1 MNTNQLKR
9 FAQAARNKLIE
20 QVGAKLQFVLTHD
33 TAELRG
39 KQEALKKLKEAQKSL
54 GDEALIEKVAYTWFN
69 RLVALRFMDV
79 NDYQPLGLQVISPA
93 TEGGH
98 VPALLEAAHAG
109 HLPEDLGLNTAEIN
123 QILDGKTGAANPDNE
138 VFRQLLVAACN
149 QLHEIFPFLFEKI
162 NDYTEL
168 LLPDDLT
175 SNRSIVNDVVDG
187 MSAEDCAEVEI
198 IGWLYQFYISEKK
211 DEVFA
216 SKSKVK
222 KEDIPAATQLFTP
235 RWIVEYM
242 VQNTVGKLWLQN
254 RPQSKLRDYMP
265 YYIESPSAEAE
276 DNLQLSSPEELTLL
290 DQACGSGHILVYGF
304 ELLSKIYEEEGY
316 NPSEIPTMIIKNN
329 LFGFEI
335 DERAAQLAGM
345 AVLMKARSYH
355 RRFFRKGDVPEP
367 HILCYQDLKLSED
380 EIKNVFE
387 KLNLKPSDELIHDLS
402 NMRQATN
409 FGSLI
414 VPHASGSEIKKS
426 LEATHKLKK
435 IGDAFIQYQAEELY
449 TTLRQL
455 ELLARKYHCVVD
467 NPPYMGGGN
476 ANKDLSDFLK
486 TNYPDSKAD
495 LMACFMETGLSVL
508 HPKGFLG
515 MINQHSWM
523 FLSSY
528 EKLRAKLIE
537 NTFFDSLLHL
547 GPRTFPEIGGEVVQ
561 NASFTFWNNH
571 FENEGAYIRLV
582 DYDKSGLKRTKTLE
596 AIQEPNCGWFYRTNQ
611 KDFLKIPGSCI
622 GYWANPLVIKL
633 FDDLSPLGEISD
645 LRSGISTGDN
655 ERYYRHWSEVANVKI
670 RFNATSELI
679 QNNKLIDNKKWYPTI
694 RGGEFIKWYGNQE
707 YVMNLEDN
715 GRDIRTSGKNHRLRT
730 PDYYFKKGITWSR
743 ISSGE
748 SAFRI
753 KTEDVNF
760 GENSPCLFTDEI
772 DIHSLLGILN
782 SPLPNKVLE
791 FLSPTLSFQAAD
803 MSKIPV
809 PIEKIGDQTIRLV
822 KENIQI
828 AKECWENAE
837 NSWGFEGHKLFSL
850 ESFDLEEG
858 YDLYQSFW
866 SNKIHRLHKNEE
878 LINSDLIKVY
888 GLEETVTPF
897 VPDENKLALI
907 GESFINEKNI
917 EFDRKEVFARLISYT
932 VGCMFGRYSL
942 DKDGLILANQGETL
956 QDYLAKVGKSETE
969 VSFLPDDDNIIPVLD
984 DEWFEDD
991 IVGRFHTFLK
1001 ASFGEKNFRK
1011 NLDFVEECLGK
1022 NMRKYFTKDFY
1033 KDHIKRYKKRPIY
1046 WMFSSPK
1053 GHFNV
1058 LVYLHR
1064 YTPDTI
1070 STILNSYLREFIEKL
1085 NLQMKQLK
1093 QVEISGSA
1101 SEQAKARKEMDKLNL
1116 MLDDCRDYE
1125 EILFEL
1131 ASERIA
1137 LDLDD
1142 GVLVNYNKM
1151 GKAVATVPGLND
1163 KKAKDKVKK
1172 FDWIDTSQIRQKYGK
1187 TRHEMDR
1194 CY

>member
-20 QVGAKLQFVLTHD
+20 QVGAKLQFVLTYD

-93 TEGGH
+93 TAGGH

-109 HLPEDLGLNTAEIN
+109 HLPEDMGVNTSEIN
-123 QILDGKTGAANPDNE
+123 DILDGKTGAANPDNE
-138 VFRQLLVAACN
+138 VFRLLLVAACN

-175 SNRSIVNDVVDG
+175 SNRSIVNDVVEG

-254 RPQSKLRDYMP
+254 RPQSKLRDFMP
-265 YYIESPSAEAE
+265 YYIESPSADAE
-276 DNLQLSSPEELTLL
+276 DYLQVSSPEELTLL

-316 NPSEIPTMIIKNN
+316 NPSEIPSLIISNN

-345 AVLMKARSYH
+345 AILMKARSYH

-387 KLNLKPSDELIHDLS
+387 KLNLMPSDELIHDLG
-402 NMRQATN
+402 NVRQATN

-414 VPHASGSEIKKS
+414 VPHSSVSEIHQA
-426 LEATHKLKK
+426 LGATLKLKK
-435 IGDAFIQYQAEELY
+435 SGDAFLQYQADELFSA
-449 TTLRQL
+449 LRQL

-476 ANKDLSDFLK
+476 ANKELSDFLK

-495 LMACFMETGLSVL
+495 LMACFMETGLAVL
-508 HPKGFLG
+508 RPKGYLG

-537 NTFFDSLLHL
+537 NTFFDTLLHL

-561 NASFTFWNNH
+561 NASFTFWNNYY
-571 FENEGAYIRLV
+571 ENDGSYIRLV
-582 DYDKSGLKRTKTLE
+582 DFDNSDLKRTNALE
-596 AIQEPNCGWFYRTNQ
+596 AINKPECEWFFLGNQ
-611 KDFLKIPGSCI
+611 LDFLKIPGSPI
-622 GYWANPLVIKL
+622 GYWFSAKMYSL
-633 FDDLSPLGEISD
+633 FEKPSLEEYGEPRQGLATSNND
-645 LRSGISTGDN
+645 RFLRS
-655 ERYYRHWSEVANVKI
+655 WFEVASEDSRINGGDKWFP
-670 RFNATSELI
+670 FN
-679 QNNKLIDNKKWYPTI
+679 K
-694 RGGEFIKWYGNQE
+694 GGGFRKWYGNQDLFINWQNDGE
-707 YVMNLEDN
+707 EVLSYAKSLYGSPTRTIKNIKYYFKPGITFSLTNTRGFGGRLSPEGFIFDVQGSTIFGEKKYLTIILSLLNSNVAEELMKVLSPTMVTHVGYLKKLPLILPDNLSEFDHIVNDCIKISKDDWDRSELSWNFTSNQLVNRCSREVSEAYDLYVQKWTILFKRLHANEQSLNQKLIKLYNLEDE
-715 GRDIRTSGKNHRLRT
+715 
-730 PDYYFKKGITWSR
+730 
-743 ISSGE
+743 ISSEVSIGSISILKDE
-748 SAFRI
+748 VISS
-753 KTEDVNF
+753 D
-760 GENSPCLFTDEI
+760 NSLVF
-772 DIHSLLGILN
+772 
-782 SPLPNKVLE
+782 
-791 FLSPTLSFQAAD
+791 
-803 MSKIPV
+803 
-809 PIEKIGDQTIRLV
+809 DQ
-822 KENIQI
+822 N
-828 AKECWENAE
+828 
-837 NSWGFEGHKLFSL
+837 
-850 ESFDLEEG
+850 
-858 YDLYQSFW
+858 
-866 SNKIHRLHKNEE
+866 
-878 LINSDLIKVY
+878 
-888 GLEETVTPF
+888 
-897 VPDENKLALI
+897 
-907 GESFINEKNI
+907 
-917 EFDRKEVFARLISYT
+917 EVFSQLSSYS
-932 VGCMFGRYSL
+932 VGCMFGRFSL
-942 DKDGLILANQGETL
+942 DKEGLILANQGESL
-956 QDYLAKVGKSETE
+956 QDYLAKIGKSENE
-969 VSFLPDDDNIIPVLD
+969 VRFLPDDDNIIPVLD

-991 IVGRFHTFLK
+991 IVGRFYTFLK

-1064 YTPDTI
+1064 YTPDTL

-1101 SEQAKARKEMDKLNL
+1101 SEQAKARKEMDKLEL
-1116 MLDDCRDYE
+1116 MLDDCREYE

-1163 KKAKDKVKK
+1163 KKAKDKVRK
-1172 FDWIDTSQIRQKYGK
+1172 FDWIDTSLIR
-1187 TRHEMDR
+1187 
-1194 CY
+1194 

>member
-98 VPALLEAAHAG
+98 VPALLEAAHAE
-109 HLPEDLGLNTAEIN
+109 HLPEDLGVNTSEIN
-123 QILDGKTGAANPDNE
+123 AILDGKTGAANPDNE
-138 VFRQLLVAACN
+138 VFRLLLVAACN
-149 QLHEIFPFLFEKI
+149 QLNEIFPFLFEKI

-175 SNRSIVNDVVDG
+175 SNRSIVNDVVEG

-216 SKSKVK
+216 SRSKVK

-254 RPQSKLRDYMP
+254 RPQSKLRDFMP
-265 YYIESPSAEAE
+265 YYIESPSVEAE
-276 DNLQLSSPEELTLL
+276 DYLKVSSPEELTLL

-316 NPSEIPTMIIKNN
+316 NPSEIPTLIIKNN

-345 AVLMKARSYH
+345 AILMKARAYH
-355 RRFFRKGDVPEP
+355 RRFFRKGNVPEP

-387 KLNLKPSDELIHDLS
+387 KLNQKPTDELIHDLD

-414 VPHASGSEIKKS
+414 VPHSSVSEIQQA
-426 LEATHKLKK
+426 LEATQNLKK
-435 IGDAFIQYQAEELY
+435 SGDAFIQYQAD
-449 TTLRQL
+449 QL
-455 ELLARKYHCVVD
+455 NAALGQLDLLARKYHCVVD

-495 LMACFMETGLSVL
+495 LMACFMETGLAVL

-528 EKLRAKLIE
+528 EKLRSKLIE
-537 NTFFDSLLHL
+537 NTFFDTLLHL

-561 NASFTFWNNH
+561 NASFTFWNNKIKDQ
-571 FENEGAYIRLV
+571 GVYIRLV
-582 DYDKSGLKRTKTLE
+582 DYDNSDLKRTKTLE
-596 AIQEPNCGWFYRTNQ
+596 AIQNHECGWFYLANQ
-611 KDFLKIPGSCI
+611 ADFLKIAGSPT
-622 GYWANPLVIKL
+622 GYWLSNSFFKL
-633 FDDLSPLGEISD
+633 FEHNTISEQAIPKFGMSAGD
-645 LRSGISTGDN
+645 GDRFIRLFHEVSFSTIAIEAYSLKDFNG
-655 ERYYRHWSEVANVKI
+655 SI
-670 RFNATSELI
+670 RWGLYD
-679 QNNKLIDNKKWYPTI
+679 K
-694 RGGEFIKWYGNQE
+694 GGQFKRWYGNQQHIVDWQNNGKSIRE
-707 YVMNLEDN
+707 HPKSAVRSPQYFLRPHVSWTLVASGKFSVRHFPAGHLLDTASNCLYLED
-715 GRDIRTSGKNHRLRT
+715 S
-730 PDYYFKKGITWSR
+730 SR
-743 ISSGE
+743 VDFYSII
-748 SAFRI
+748 AY
-753 KTEDVNF
+753 
-760 GENSPCLFTDEI
+760 
-772 DIHSLLGILN
+772 LN
-782 SPLPNKVLE
+782 SHLVQKVLE
-791 FLSPTLSFQAAD
+791 VLNPTLNYSCGVIGLIPFDKSIQVNESEIKELIDYSRRDWDSRENSRDFTSNEIIKHNNESSISTALDYYKAYW
-803 MSKIPV
+803 SKIFYRIHKIEENLNKYFIEHFNMQDELNYHV
-809 PIEKIGDQTIRLV
+809 PLQNVTILQEEASIKDGKLQFIESSI
-822 KENIQI
+822 
-828 AKECWENAE
+828 
-837 NSWGFEGHKLFSL
+837 FS
-850 ESFDLEEG
+850 
-858 YDLYQSFW
+858 Q
-866 SNKIHRLHKNEE
+866 
-878 LINSDLIKVY
+878 
-888 GLEETVTPF
+888 
-897 VPDENKLALI
+897 
-907 GESFINEKNI
+907 
-917 EFDRKEVFARLISYT
+917 LISYS

-942 DKDGLILANQGETL
+942 DKEGLILANQGETL
-956 QDYLAKVGKSETE
+956 QDYLAKVGKSECE
-969 VSFLPDDDNIIPVLD
+969 ISFIPDDDNIIPILD

-1001 ASFGEKNFRK
+1001 ASFGEKHFRR

-1022 NMRKYFTKDFY
+1022 NMRNYFTKDFY

-1053 GHFNV
+1053 GYFNV

-1085 NLQMKQLK
+1085 NLQMTQLK

-1101 SEQAKARKEMDKLNL
+1101 SEQAKARKEMDKLDF
-1116 MLDDCRDYE
+1116 MLDDCREYE

-1151 GKAVATVPGLND
+1151 GMAVATVPGLND
-1163 KKAKDKVKK
+1163 KKAKDKVRK
-1172 FDWIDTSQIRQKYGK
+1172 FDWIDVSEIRG
-1187 TRHEMDR
+1187 
-1194 CY
+1194 

>member
-9 FAQAARNKLIE
+9 FAQGARNKLIE

-69 RLVALRFMDV
+69 RMVALRFMDV

-109 HLPEDLGLNTAEIN
+109 HLPEDLEVNTAEIN

-175 SNRSIVNDVVDG
+175 SKRSIVNDVVEG
-187 MSAEDCAEVEI
+187 MDAEDCAEVEI
-198 IGWLYQFYISEKK
+198 VGWLYQFYISEKK

-216 SKSKVK
+216 SNSKVK

-254 RPQSKLRDYMP
+254 RPQSKLRDFMP

-276 DNLQLSSPEELTLL
+276 DHLKVSSPEELTLL

-304 ELLSKIYEEEGY
+304 ELLSKIYEEQGY
-316 NPSEIPTMIIKNN
+316 NLSEIPSLIIKNN

-345 AVLMKARSYH
+345 AILMKARSYY

-387 KLNLKPSDELIHDLS
+387 KLNLKPSDELIHDLG

-414 VPHASGSEIKKS
+414 VPHSLGSEIQKS
-426 LEATHKLKK
+426 LEATLKLKK
-435 IGDAFIQYQAEELY
+435 SGDAFIQYQADQLY
-449 TTLRQL
+449 AALGQL

-495 LMACFMETGLSVL
+495 LMACFMETGLAVL

-596 AIQEPNCGWFYRTNQ
+596 AIQKPGCGWFYLTNQ
-611 KDFLKIPGSCI
+611 KDFLKIPGSPI
-622 GYWANPLVIKL
+622 GYWVNSSALENFNKGTVGDYFSPRVGMATASNDRFVRNWFEIDFNSFNCSSNTRDEAKL
-633 FDDLSPLGEISD
+633 
-645 LRSGISTGDN
+645 SG
-655 ERYYRHWSEVANVKI
+655 
-670 RFNATSELI
+670 
-679 QNNKLIDNKKWYPTI
+679 KKWFPFAM
-694 RGGEFIKWYGNQE
+694 GGEFRKWYGNVVEVVNWQSDGYE
-707 YVMNLEDN
+707 IRNFKNDKGKVRSHNYNLDYIFKEALTWTVIGTDTTSFRFIPSGYLFSN
-715 GRDIRTSGKNHRLRT
+715 SGYGIWPESQFDIQ
-730 PDYYFKKGITWSR
+730 I
-743 ISSGE
+743 
-748 SAFRI
+748 
-753 KTEDVNF
+753 
-760 GENSPCLFTDEI
+760 
-772 DIHSLLGILN
+772 LLGFLN
-782 SPLPNKVLE
+782 SVVSKYYLQV
-791 FLSPTLSFQAAD
+791 LSPTMGFES
-803 MSKIPV
+803 
-809 PIEKIGDQTIRLV
+809 GYIRKLPYI
-822 KENIQI
+822 NLIQ
-828 AKECWENAE
+828 AKELVGECVAISKEDWGSREITWE
-837 NSWGFEGHKLFSL
+837 FKLNPVLKHRSDSL
-850 ESFDLEEG
+850 EESFDLFTQ
-858 YDLYQSFW
+858 YW
-866 SNKIHRLHKNEE
+866 RRKIRSVFDIEQLLNE
-878 LINSDLIKVY
+878 V
-888 GLEETVTPF
+888 
-897 VPDENKLALI
+897 
-907 GESFINEKNI
+907 FINAFGLDEDLENI
-917 EFDRKEVFARLISYT
+917 KSYDSITLLKDEVEVYNNQFHFNQTKIFSQLLSYS

-942 DKDGLILANQGETL
+942 DKEGLILANHGETL
-956 QDYLAKVGKSETE
+956 QDYLEKVGKSEGDL
-969 VSFLPDDDNIIPVLD
+969 SFLPDDDNIIPILD

-991 IVGRFHTFLK
+991 IVGRFHEFLK

-1022 NMRKYFTKDFY
+1022 NIRKYFIKDFY

-1053 GHFNV
+1053 GYFNV

-1101 SEQAKARKEMDKLNL
+1101 SEQAKARKEMDKLDL
-1116 MLDDCRDYE
+1116 MLDDCREYE

-1137 LDLDD
+1137 LNLDD

-1151 GKAVATVPGLND
+1151 GKAVATVSRLND

-1172 FDWIDTSQIRQKYGK
+1172 FDWIDTTLIR
-1187 TRHEMDR
+1187 
-1194 CY
+1194 